1 MVSVAPTHVRFFVSY
16 DRESDRTLAKN
27 LLDRLQLNL
36 RVSKEF
42 DYDIWDDTAILVGEH
57 RPNAIAEALQKA
69 DFGLFLVSVAWL
81 AKFEPGGS
89 LSVFVTDDGK
99 PVIPVVLKRVV
110 QEYQQLH
117 GLEVRQLFR
126 LESARGVLKCYA
138 ECCLDAERDR
148 FAQSLFQQIEQRLKR
163 WRAAQ
168 NPSHSEP
175 APAKVSPLPSM
186 LDGPI
191 DPDAH
196 AEALMHA
203 WRSERRSTA
212 KIIDARAR
220 VTSLRDTVDVAS
232 GNNPQ
237 DHSVIALEALQQWAL
252 DPHEA
257 PYCAILGE
265 YGIGKT
271 TTLKQFT
278 EALLKRRRNGED
290 MPLPIFIDLRIY
302 SATIHKGDVPPLEQ
316 LLQELLD
323 RVWET
328 THKQAFK
335 AEDILRL
342 VREDGAILIFDGLDK
357 KLVHLDENQVRAFL
371 RTLWNAL
378 PPFDARLDLA
388 PKRSGRRP
396 ARSIVTATN
405 RRRGRMIF
413 SCRSHYFKTLR
424 DQNAMLRGEY
434 REGMRATD
442 YRAWVLLPF
451 NEDQIRGYL
460 SAVLGP
466 ERVDDA
472 LTLFARVHNLRE
484 LAERPYLLALIADR
498 IGELE
503 GRHARGEVVRGVTLY
518 KLLVDEWLKQDDGKH
533 HWRPE
538 DKLMLM
544 EEIAAQ
550 MWQDGAREWPWRRV
564 LAWLGTRL
572 AQDEVLR
579 TRYAINAPEL
589 LEEDFRTATFVL
601 RPDDSPE
608 SFRFAYTSLQE
619 YFLAHYLLQA
629 LVDNEPGKWKVP
641 FPSPETLDFLGQ
653 LLTTSSTRER
663 ERALRILEDLLAPIN
678 HWRPTPHCA
687 TGWWPSIMSCQ
698 RPHHCASI
706 STAPTCQG

>member
-1 MVSVAPTHVRFFVSY
+1 VDSKKRSRPQGRLCWFIQGTTDRITRSVEAFSEGVIASLETAPTIQSRAMVSVAPTHVRFFVSY
-16 DRESDRTLAKN
+16 DRERDRILAKN

-36 RVSKEF
+36 RVSKDF
-42 DYDIWDDTAILVGEH
+42 DYDIWDDTAIVVGEH

-99 PVIPVVLKRVV
+99 PVIPVVLKNVV
-110 QEYQQLH
+110 QEHQQLH

-126 LESARGVLKCYA
+126 LESARGVPKCYA
-138 ECCLDAERDR
+138 ECRPDAERDR

-163 WRAAQ
+163 WKAAQ
-168 NPSHSEP
+168 SPSPSKLSHAQMRP
-175 APAKVSPLPSM
+175 SPNM
-186 LDGPI
+186 LNESI

-203 WRSERRSTA
+203 WRSDWRSTA

-220 VTSLRDTVDVAS
+220 ETSLRDTLDLEP

-252 DPHEA
+252 DPGGA

-278 EALLKRRRNGED
+278 EALLKRRRDGEEA
-290 MPLPIFIDLRIY
+290 PLPIFIDLRIY
-302 SATIHKGDVPPLEQ
+302 SPTIHKGDVPPLER

-328 THKQAFK
+328 THRQAFK
-335 AEDILRL
+335 AQDILRL
-342 VREDGAILIFDGLDK
+342 VREEGAILIFDGLDE
-357 KLVHLDENQVRAFL
+357 KLVHLDETQCRAFL

-378 PPFDARLDLA
+378 PPFEARPNRA
-388 PKRSGRRP
+388 SERSGRRRAAP
-396 ARSIVTATN
+396 TVSGNNHRP
-405 RRRGRMIF
+405 GRMIL
-413 SCRSHYFKTLR
+413 SCRSHYFKTLG
-424 DQNAMLRGEY
+424 DQNAMLQGEY
-434 REGMRATD
+434 REGVRASD

-451 NEDQIRGYL
+451 NEEQIREYL

-503 GRHARGEVVRGVTLY
+503 GRQARGEVVRGITLY
-518 KLLVDEWLKQDDGKH
+518 KLLVDEWLRRDNGKH
-533 HWRPE
+533 HLRPE
-538 DKLMLM
+538 DKLTLM
-544 EEIAAQ
+544 EEIAAE
-550 MWQDGAREWPWRRV
+550 MWQDGAREWPWCRV
-564 LAWLGTRL
+564 LGWLGKRL
-572 AQDEVLR
+572 AQDEVFR
-579 TRYAINAPEL
+579 SRYAKDAQEL

-601 RPDDSPE
+601 RPDDSSE
-608 SFRFAYTSLQE
+608 SFRFAHTSLQE
-619 YFLAHYLLQA
+619 YFLARHLLRA
-629 LVDNEPGKWKVP
+629 VVDNEPGKWEMP
-641 FPSPETLDFLGQ
+641 FPS
-653 LLTTSSTRER
+653 S
-663 ERALRILEDLLAPIN
+663 
-678 HWRPTPHCA
+678 
-687 TGWWPSIMSCQ
+687 
-698 RPHHCASI
+698 
-706 STAPTCQG
+706 